1 MATHAPPFESP
12 SSVEPSDET
21 LGYAHP
27 AAFEKPRRRLGG
39 RYGIVFWL
47 AVAWL
52 GLVAFWAVA
61 AQWLP
66 TQDPNELDTGNMLQ
80 TPNAEHWLGTD
91 GTGRDIFARI
101 IYGARVSAVVSLAA
115 VSIGMI
121 VGGTLGMTVGFFR
134 GRLETGVM
142 AIVDVILA
150 FPGLVL
156 LLALVAFVGQNL
168 TAIAF
173 VIGFLSIPVYTRVAR
188 ANTLSVA
195 QREFILAAR
204 AMGAKRSRLL
214 ISEVL
219 PNVILP
225 VMAYGLVAMG
235 VIIILEGSLAFLGL
249 SVQPP
254 TATWGGMIAEGK
266 RHLRT
271 GPHVAM
277 IPAFVMFLTVLSL
290 NFVGD
295 RLRGHLDVREGNV

>member
-1 MATHAPPFESP
+1 MATHAPPSDPQAPVTESP
-12 SSVEPSDET
+12 AEETVAAVET
-21 LGYAHP
+21 TA
-27 AAFEKPRRRLGG
+27 PRKRLGG
-39 RYGIVFWL
+39 RHGIVFWI

-52 GLVAFWAVA
+52 SMIAFFAA
-61 AQWLP
+61 TAQWLP
-66 TQDPNELDTGNMLQ
+66 VQDPNELNIGRMLER
-80 TPNAEHWLGTD
+80 PSPDHWLGTD

-101 IYGARVSAVVSLAA
+101 IYGARVSVVVSLSAIT
-115 VSIGMI
+115 IGMV
-121 VGGTLGMTVGFFR
+121 VGGTLGMAVGFFR
-134 GRLETGVM
+134 GRLETIVM
-142 AIVDVILA
+142 AVVDVILA

-156 LLALVAFVGQNL
+156 LLALVAYVGQNL
-168 TAIAF
+168 TAIAV
-173 VIGFLSIPVYTRVAR
+173 VIGFLSIPIYTRVAR

-204 AMGAKRSRLL
+204 AMGASRRRLL
-214 ISEVL
+214 FAEVL

-225 VMAYGLVAMG
+225 VLAYGLVAMG

-249 SVQPP
+249 SVEPP

-271 GPHVAM
+271 GPYVAM

-295 RLRGHLDVREGNV
+295 RLRGGLDVREGNV